1 VELHSAPVVGV
12 ELFLAFYFALGLA
25 AGFMAGLLGVGGGL
39 LMVPALSWAFAQQ
52 AFAPQFNIHLAL
64 ATSLAV
70 IVPTSLSSLRAH
82 HAHGAVDWPAVRRIS
97 PGILLGTLVGSL
109 AAAKLPDAG
118 LKIFFTVFLFYAAT
132 QMLLGFKP
140 PASRQMPGLAGMS
153 FAGSVIGLVSSWV
166 GIGGGTLSVPF
177 LTWCNVGLRRAIGT
191 SSAIGLPI
199 ALAGSIGYVVSGL
212 AVTGLPPASIG
223 FVYLPALIAIALGSW
238 LTAPFGARATHR
250 LPVQR
255 VKRIFAGLL
264 YLLAVRMAY
273 GLWVG

>member
-1 VELHSAPVVGV
+1 V

-39 LMVPALSWAFAQQ
+39 LMVPALTWAFAQQ
-52 AFAPQFNIHLAL
+52 GFAPQYNIHLAL

-70 IVPTSLSSLRAH
+70 IVPTAISSLRAH
-82 HAHGAVDWPAVRRIS
+82 HGHGAVDWHAVRRIA
-97 PGILLGTLVGSL
+97 PGILLGTLAGSL
-109 AAAKLPDAG
+109 AAAKLPDGG

-140 PASRQMPGLAGMS
+140 PASRQIPGIAGMTLAGV
-153 FAGSVIGLVSSWV
+153 VIGLVSSWV

-199 ALAGSIGYVVSGL
+199 ALAGTVGYVISGL
-212 AVTGLPPASIG
+212 ALPSLPTASVG
-223 FVYLPALIAIALGSW
+223 FVYLPALVAIALGSW
-238 LTAPFGARATHR
+238 LTAPFGAGATHR
-250 LPVQR
+250 LPVKR
-255 VKRIFAGLL
+255 VKKIFAALL

-273 GLWVG
+273 SLWAG

>member
-1 VELHSAPVVGV
+1 VDI
-12 ELFLAFYFALGLA
+12 FLAFYFGLGLA

-52 AFAPQFNIHLAL
+52 GFAPQFNIHLAL

-82 HAHGAVDWPAVRRIS
+82 HAHGAVDWLAVRRIA

-140 PASRQMPGLAGMS
+140 PASRQMPGWAGMTLAG
-153 FAGSVIGLVSSWV
+153 GVIGLVSSWV

-177 LTWCNVGLRRAIGT
+177 LTWCNAGLRRAIGT

-199 ALAGSIGYVVSGL
+199 ALAGTLGYVMSGL
-212 AVTGLPPASIG
+212 SVTNLPAASVG
-223 FVYLPALIAIALGSW
+223 FVYLPALAAIALGSW

-250 LPVQR
+250 LPVRQ
-255 VKRIFAGLL
+255 VKKIFAGLL

-273 GLWVG
+273 GLWAG